1 MSQLVVL
8 NFTQGSFAQGCP
20 TVIAQLWQVGS
31 VTPMQFLGSLP
42 PAPELH
48 QLYQCWQR
56 LYAAL
61 YAYKGWRSRSAAVRS
76 EIEIDDEDEAITQIS
91 EAEFH
96 ECARQ
101 VQQAIDTWLSA
112 ASFAAIDR
120 QLRTHLS
127 PTDEIRCIFTAVDRS
142 LLRLPWHLWQFFED
156 YPQAELALS
165 LPEYSRAGKTT
176 ASRSDIKILAILGD
190 SQGIDVERDR
200 QLLTAI
206 PNTNL
211 KLLIQPDVEQ
221 LTEQLW
227 QQGWDLLFF
236 AGHSSSQGEG
246 RIQVNPTTS
255 LTVEQLRYGLKR
267 AIASGL
273 KLAIFNS
280 CDGLGLAWDLADL
293 QIPQVI
299 VMREPVPDRV
309 AQAFL
314 KSFLVAFSNGQSLYS
329 SVRQARE
336 QLQALETEFPGAT
349 WLPVL
354 CQNPAE
360 VPQSW
365 REWRGKPQ
373 PAQSSP
379 AREAPLRSGSD
390 RSLRWRSLLV
400 GSLLVTGCLLGVRS
414 LGLLQPAELWAF
426 DRLLTLRPP
435 EAPDDRFLIVTIDEA
450 DIQAQNANDRR
461 GSLSDTAFNQALE
474 KLEPARVIGLDI
486 YRDFAVNSNL
496 PQLAHRLR
504 SDRRLFVVCKSS
516 AGVDDPIGIAP
527 PPEVPGDRIGFS
539 DFLTDEDG
547 ILRRHLMLMSPD
559 PAAACAAPYAF
570 NMQLVFRYLAETGI
584 SAHFNAEGNLQFGD
598 RVLYRLQNPTGGYQS
613 IDTRGNQLLLNYR
626 SLPVPQAIAPSVSL
640 TQLLNGKVSPAQ
652 IQDRIV
658 LIGVTAVGS
667 QDVWFTPYGNRRS
680 QQVAGVFLQAQMAS
694 QILSAVLDRRP
705 LISVWP
711 QWAEGL
717 WIWGWTAGG
726 MLLIRWGRSPLHQ
739 GLLMAG
745 GLGFLTG
752 ASLLLLVQGTWV
764 PLIPAGLGLMALS
777 STVIYRTS
785 TFRR

>member
-20 TVIAQLWQVGS
+20 TVIAQLWQADS
-31 VTPMQFLGSLP
+31 ATPMQFLGSLP
-42 PAPELH
+42 PAPELD
-48 QLYQCWQR
+48 QLYQRWQR

-61 YAYKGWRSRSAAVRS
+61 YAYKGWRSRSTAVR
-76 EIEIDDEDEAITQIS
+76 EIEIDDDDEAVTQIS

-96 ECARQ
+96 ECGRE
-101 VQQAIDTWLSA
+101 VQQAIDAWLSA

-127 PTDEIRCIFTAVDRS
+127 PTDEIRCIFTAVDRT
-142 LLRLPWHLWQFFED
+142 LLRLPWHLWQFFDD

-176 ASRSDIKILAILGD
+176 AGRSNVNILAILGD
-190 SQGIDVERDR
+190 SQGIDIERDR
-200 QLLTAI
+200 QLLEAI

-255 LTVEQLRYGLKR
+255 LTIEQLRYGLKR

-314 KSFLVAFSNGQSLYS
+314 KSFLIAFSNGRSLYA

-360 VPQSW
+360 VPQNW
-365 REWRGKPQ
+365 REWSGIEEVKP
-373 PAQSSP
+373 AD
-379 AREAPLRSGSD
+379 REALPAGR
-390 RSLRWRSLLV
+390 RSLRWRSLLAS
-400 GSLLVTGCLLGVRS
+400 SLLVTGCLLGLRS
-414 LGLLQPAELWAF
+414 LSLLQSAELWTF
-426 DRLLTLRPP
+426 DRLLTLRPQ
-435 EAPDDRFLIVTIDEA
+435 ELPDDRFLIVTIDEA
-450 DIQAQNANDRR
+450 DIQAQNASDRR
-461 GSLSDTAFNQALE
+461 GSLSDAALNQALV
-474 KLEPARVIGLDI
+474 KLQSARVIGLDV
-486 YRDFAVNSNL
+486 YRDFAASM
-496 PQLAHRLR
+496 PPLADRLR
-504 SDRRLFVVCKSS
+504 TDRRLFVVCKRPS
-516 AGVDDPIGIAP
+516 ATEDAIGIAP
-527 PPEVPGDRIGFS
+527 PPEVPADQVGFS

-559 PAAACAAPYAF
+559 PAASCAAPYAF
-570 NMQLVFRYLAETGI
+570 SMQLVFRYLDKAGI
-584 SAHFNAEGNLQFGD
+584 TARFNAEGNLQFGD
-598 RVLYRLQNPTGGYQS
+598 RTLHRLQERTGGYQA
-613 IDTRGNQLLLNYR
+613 IDARGNQLLLNYR
-626 SLPVPQAIAPSVSL
+626 SRPPQTIAPSVSL
-640 TQLLNGKVSPAQ
+640 TQLLKGEVSPAQ

-667 QDVWFTPYGNRRS
+667 QDIWSTPYGDRRS
-680 QQVAGVFLQAQMAS
+680 QQVSGVFLQAQMAS

-705 LISVWP
+705 LLSVWP

-717 WIWGWTAGG
+717 WIWGGTIAGG
-726 MLLIRWGRSPLHQ
+726 VLIGLGRSRLHQ
-739 GLLMAG
+739 GLILLVVLG
-745 GLGFLTG
+745 GLTG
-752 ASLLLLVQGTWV
+752 MSSFLLVEGVWV
-764 PLIPAGLGLMALS
+764 PLLPAGLGVLALGS
-777 STVIYRTS
+777 AAAYRNANL
-785 TFRR
+785 RK